1 MGHPRRLKKKWMGPK
16 KRWDKER
23 IIEEKKLMEDYGL
36 KNKKELWKA
45 KTKIRKYRHLARSLV
60 GLPEDERKFMEE
72 QLLNKMRRMG
82 LLSEDNLSLD
92 AVLGLRVEDLL
103 ERRLQTI
110 VYKKGLA
117 RTIKQAR
124 QFVVHGHIR
133 VGDKRVRS
141 PGHIVTVEEEP
152 LIDWYKEPIV
162 TETEDTAVS
171 SETQESSEQ
180 PSEQVVE
187 HG

>member
-45 KTKIRKYRHLARSLV
+45 KTIIRKYRHIARSLV
-60 GLPEDERKFMEE
+60 GLPEDERAVKEE
-72 QLLNKMRRMG
+72 ELLNKMRRMG

-124 QFVVHGHIR
+124 QFIVHGHIR
-133 VGDKRVRS
+133 VGEKRVRS

-152 LIDWYKEPIV
+152 LVDWYREPII
-162 TETEDTAVS
+162 TDTGEASVS
-171 SETQESSEQ
+171 SEPQESSEQ
-180 PSEQVVE
+180 VME